1 MKPSATGRKRFRRG
15 IVLVT
20 MILLAIFF
28 SFQGL
33 LTTVMGP
40 IAAPLTSF
48 GTWISEK
55 AFWWREGQTISA
67 QALADLYE
75 DRLQLAINAQAFE
88 ELEEENDLLRQ
99 ELNFVER
106 SGMNYLSA
114 QVLAKSVSH
123 SVSRFIIDV
132 GSGEGAK
139 LGAAVV
145 SGEGIYV
152 GKIIELGEHSATVS
166 ALTDPTHSI
175 AVSLLNKSRTIGVAT
190 GSVGDLLQIDF
201 IPTDEAIAENDLV
214 VTSGLESFIPSGLLV
229 GVVNTVQQE
238 TGSPFQQAIVEPLTD
253 IRRLSVV
260 LVLTSSQ
267 TQP

>member
-1 MKPSATGRKRFRRG
+1 M
-15 IVLVT
+15 
-20 MILLAIFF
+20 
-28 SFQGL
+28 
-33 LTTVMGP
+33 
-40 IAAPLTSF
+40 
-48 GTWISEK
+48 
-55 AFWWREGQTISA
+55 
-67 QALADLYE
+67 
-75 DRLQLAINAQAFE
+75 
-88 ELEEENDLLRQ
+88 
-99 ELNFVER
+99 
-106 SGMNYLSA
+106 
-114 QVLAKSVSH
+114 LAKSVSH